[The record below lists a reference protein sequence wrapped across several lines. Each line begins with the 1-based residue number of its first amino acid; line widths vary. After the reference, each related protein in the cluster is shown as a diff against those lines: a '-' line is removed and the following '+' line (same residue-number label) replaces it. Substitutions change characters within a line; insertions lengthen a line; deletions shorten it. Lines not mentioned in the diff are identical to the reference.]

1 MSRLIFVELFKLR
14 RRLMTQILALLVVA
28 FFVAIQVPRWHDQ
41 TRPSVESASQAVPVE
56 KVGPDGETR
65 TFSMIQ
71 PEAAQRTPEEDA
83 ALLDEFLETTFH
95 DNLAVV
101 RWIAVLFGI
110 VLTAAALGSEYSW
123 GTLRP
128 FLTCVESRTKYLGAK
143 LAALGIVIVAGM
155 ALAMVLAVVSSLVI
169 AAADGGAEL
178 GFIDGAYLQ
187 DAFYDF
193 CRTVYSVTPYLLLT
207 ALGAI
212 VGRSALTGAF
222 VGFGLLIAD
231 SIATGVMQGSTTWLR
246 HMPDYLPG
254 HNVDALVGV
263 TFEDVAPRDPWA
275 ATFVLAAYVFGALAI
290 TLWVFHRRDVTA

>member
-41 TRPSVESASQAVPVE
+41 TRPSVESTSQAVPVQ

-65 TFSMIQ
+65 TFIMVQ
-71 PEAAQRTPEEDA
+71 PEPAHRSPQENA
-83 ALLDEFLETTFH
+83 ALLDEFLKTTFD

-143 LAALGIVIVAGM
+143 LAALGIVVLTGMAVAM
-155 ALAMVLAVVSSLVI
+155 ALAIASSVVI
-169 AAADGGAEL
+169 AVLDGGADL
-178 GFIDGAYLQ
+178 GFVDGAYLQ
-187 DAFYDF
+187 DAFFDF
-193 CRTVYSVTPYLLLT
+193 WRTAYSVSPYLLLT

-222 VGFGLLIAD
+222 VGLGLLIAD

-246 HMPDYLPG
+246 YVPNYLPG

-263 TFEDVAPRDPWA
+263 RFEDVAPRDPWA
-275 ATFVLAAYVFGALAI
+275 AAFVLAAYAFGALAI